1 MPSPIC
7 GVGDPS
13 LHLTRETA
21 ITRLV
26 VLLRGINVGK
36 HNRIAMADLR
46 ALLSDLGFTEVA
58 TLLNSGNAVITS
70 PIEDPAAVSRRI
82 EAAIEANLGLTIRTM
97 VRDAG
102 RIAEAIER
110 NPMPAEAERAPKF
123 FHVGFCDPVPTEALA
138 RIDRGALD
146 PDRFELDGD
155 TLYAWFAEGVTNS
168 PLARALSARGL
179 GESITLR
186 NWNTVGKLLAMAS
199 R

>member
-1 MPSPIC
+1 VPSPIC
-7 GVGDPS
+7 GVGDLP
-13 LHLTRETA
+13 LHLTRETT

-46 ALLSDLGFTEVA
+46 TLLSDLGFTEVA

-70 PIEDPAAVSRRI
+70 PVDDPATVARRI
-82 EAAIEANLGLTIRTM
+82 EGAIEANLGLTIRTM
-97 VRDAG
+97 VRDAD
-102 RIAEAIER
+102 RVAAAVER

-138 RIDRGALD
+138 RIDHGALG

-168 PLARALSARGL
+168 PLARALSVRGL
-179 GESITLR
+179 GENITLR
-186 NWNTVGKLLAMAS
+186 NWNTVGKLLAMA
-199 R
+199 RR